1 MKKLDNV
8 VCIVYYMG
16 RLYNKSVNAKNK
28 SDHNNHTLTPITLY
42 NNYIIYTHIQFAP
55 GKKLTSASIDTD
67 IFAYR
72 G

>member
-28 SDHNNHTLTPITLY
+28 SDHNNHTLTLTTTY
-42 NNYIIYTHIQFAP
+42 NIYTYTICP
-55 GKKLTSASIDTD
+55 RKKIDKR
-67 IFAYR
+67 IN
-72 G
+72 

>member
-8 VCIVYYMG
+8 VCMVYYMDT
-16 RLYNKSVNAKNK
+16 LYNKSVNAKNK
-28 SDHNNHTLTPITLY
+28 SDHNNHTLTLTTPITTY
-42 NNYIIYTHIQFAP
+42 NIYTYTICP
-55 GKKLTSASIDTD
+55 GKKLTSATVDTI

>member
-28 SDHNNHTLTPITLY
+28 SDHNNHTLTLTTPITTY
-42 NNYIIYTHIQFAP
+42 NIYTYTICP
-55 GKKLTSASIDTD
+55 RKKIDK
-67 IFAYR
+67 R
-72 G
+72 NS